1 MLLLALS
8 LAPGLALVIFIYLKD
23 KYEREPLKQVGKAF
37 LYGALSAVVLLIFWF
52 ILKNLGITTN
62 SNPDG
67 TLQGTLD
74 LAFLEAA
81 IPEETLKWAVFLL
94 YFYKL
99 KDFNEWFDGIVYAS
113 VISLGFAT
121 VENVLY
127 VVQSG
132 VTTGIIRALFAVPA
146 HFMDGVTQG
155 FFFSLAKFDKNKL
168 INITL
173 ALVSAIILHGIYDF
187 LLFAQMKIFLLLF
200 LPYFFGMIIL
210 TKKLINKQL
219 DKSQF
224 KTDSVDVEK
233 IEE

>member
-23 KYEREPLKQVGKAF
+23 KYEREPLKQIGKAF

-224 KTDSVDVEK
+224 KTGSVDVEK